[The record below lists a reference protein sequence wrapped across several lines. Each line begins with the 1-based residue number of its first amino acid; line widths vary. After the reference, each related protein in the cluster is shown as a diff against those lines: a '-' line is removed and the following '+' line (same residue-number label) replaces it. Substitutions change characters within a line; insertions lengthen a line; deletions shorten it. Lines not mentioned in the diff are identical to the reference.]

1 MKYDAI
7 MFDLDGTLL
16 PMDYEEF
23 MKGYFK
29 LLTGAVSKFGYTY
42 ETLIPAMWKGVGA
55 MMKNDGTRK
64 NSDAFWQV
72 FSSIF
77 GDGVYSQIPT
87 FDEFYRTEF
96 HKAKAFTQ
104 PTGLSRKIVDA
115 AHKAAGKV
123 ILATNPLFPA
133 VAVEARL
140 SWIGLTFDDF
150 DLVTTYDNSGFCKP
164 NPAYFTEIMN
174 EFGLS
179 PESCL
184 MVGNNT
190 EEDIKA
196 AKAAG
201 MDTYLVTDCL
211 ICEHEMPETPKGTLS
226 DLFAV
231 IGN

>member
-1 MKYDAI
+1 MKYEAI

-29 LLTGAVSKFGYTY
+29 LLTGAVAKFGYTY

-55 MMKNDGTRK
+55 MMKNDGSRT

-72 FSSIF
+72 FAGIF
-77 GDGVYSQIPT
+77 GEGVYEQIPT
-87 FDEFYRTEF
+87 FDEFYKTKF
-96 HKAKAFTQ
+96 HEAKAYTQ
-104 PTGLSRKIVDA
+104 PTELSRKIVDA
-115 AHKAAGKV
+115 ARKVADKV

-140 SWIGLTFDDF
+140 SWIGLSPDDF
-150 DLVTTYDNSGFCKP
+150 DLVTTYDNSCLCKP
-164 NPAYFTEIMN
+164 NPAYFTDIMKR
-174 EFGLS
+174 FSLS
-179 PESCL
+179 PERCL

-201 MDTYLVTDCL
+201 MNTYLVTDCL
-211 ICEHEMPETPKGTLS
+211 ICEKEMPDTPDGSLS
-226 DLFAV
+226 DFLCHIAR
-231 IGN
+231 